1 MNTSNNKDRKAK
13 RNNSHRASKYE
24 IICIRAHTSLLPKL
38 PLSPLKR
45 KLCLSARTRPYA
57 CSSSA
62 SSKKLKFKKGLIR
75 INQN

>member
-1 MNTSNNKDRKAK
+1 MNTSNDKDMKAK
-13 RNNSHRASKYE
+13 RNNSYRASKYE

-62 SSKKLKFKKGLIR
+62 S
-75 INQN
+75 